1 MSTGTATLLLF
12 SVLTIVI
19 FAGPPLALGIGFTA
33 LVVAFFLWGPASLNM
48 VATSTL
54 GTMLSTLLL
63 AIPLFIFMAK
73 FLEKSGL
80 AEDLYDLMYHL
91 LGRVRGGL
99 GAGTVIICT
108 IFAAMAGVTAAATVS
123 MGLIALPSMLKRGY
137 NKNLSIGC
145 IMAGGALGVLI
156 PPSVPFIVY
165 GLVSRVSVGKLF
177 AGALPAG
184 LVLSSLFIIYI
195 IIATRINPCLGPALP
210 PNERLPFRKVWSKFM
225 ALVLPVFIIIAIF
238 GAMFSGAA
246 TPTEASAI
254 GALGAIVSSAVQRRL
269 SWSLVWESCTET
281 MRITVMILWIIA
293 TATWISNVY
302 AAISGP
308 QFVSQVVQNLGANR
322 WLIMIGIQMVL
333 IFLGCFMDVSGIIML
348 TVPVFDP
355 VIRCL
360 GFDPLWFGVLFVVNM
375 EMSYLTPPFGV
386 NLFYMKGIV
395 PPGITTADIYRSV
408 TPFLLLQLTGLIIL
422 ALVPEIV
429 TFLPNLI
436 FGS

>member
-1 MSTGTATLLLF
+1 MATLLLF
-12 SVLTIVI
+12 VLLTVVI
-19 FAGPPLALGIGFTA
+19 FAGPPLSLGIGFVA

-63 AIPLFIFMAK
+63 AIPLFILMAK

-91 LGRVRGGL
+91 LGRMRGGL
-99 GAGTVIICT
+99 GVGTVIICT

-137 NKNLSIGC
+137 SKNLSIGA
-145 IMAGGALGVLI
+145 ILAGGALGVLI

-165 GLVSRVSVGKLF
+165 GLVSRLSVGKLF
-177 AGALPAG
+177 AGGIPAG

-195 IIATRINPCLGPALP
+195 IIATRLNPSLGPALP
-210 PNERLPFRKVWSKFM
+210 STERLPFRRVWSKFM
-225 ALVLPVFIIIAIF
+225 ALLLPLLIIGAIF

-254 GALGAIVSSAVQRRL
+254 GALGAMVSAAVQRRL
-269 SWSLVWESCTET
+269 SWSVIWDSCVET
-281 MRITVMILWIIA
+281 MKITVMILWIIT

-308 QFVSQVVQNLGANR
+308 QFVIEVVQNLGANR
-322 WLIMIGIQMVL
+322 WVILAGIQIVL
-333 IFLGCFMDVSGIIML
+333 IILGCFMDVSGIIML

-355 VIRCL
+355 VIRYL

-375 EMSYLTPPFGV
+375 EMAYLTPPFGV
-386 NLFYMKGIV
+386 NLFYMKGIA
-395 PPGITTADIYRSV
+395 PPGITTADIYRSI

-422 ALVPEIV
+422 MVVPEIIL
-429 TFLPNLI
+429 FLPNMI
-436 FGS
+436 FGG